1 MNKTLITFF
10 TLLFCLTS
18 SVSGSA
24 DFQKGVTAYDK
35 GDFATALRE
44 WTPFA
49 EQGDAHA
56 QYNLGIM
63 YDNGHGVIQDYK
75 TAVKWYRLSADQGH
89 VRAQFNLG
97 MKYYKGDGVT
107 RDYKTAV
114 KWFRLS
120 AEQGNDSAHYN
131 LGLMYGKGQGVIQD
145 NIYAHMW
152 FNISASNGAKDAVK
166 NRDIIAKRMTPTDI
180 STAQKLA
187 RECVEKKY
195 KGC

>member
-24 DFQKGVTAYDK
+24 DFQKALAAAQK
-35 GDFATALRE
+35 GDYATALRE
-44 WTPFA
+44 WKPLA
-49 EQGDAHA
+49 EQGDADA

-63 YDNGHGVIQDYK
+63 YDTGRGVLQDYKTAVKWWTLSAEQGDARAQHNLGEMFFDGLGVTQDYK
-75 TAVKWYRLSADQGH
+75 TAVKWYRLSATQGFSN
-89 VRAQFNLG
+89 AQVTLG
-97 MKYYKGDGVT
+97 M
-107 RDYKTAV
+107 
-114 KWFRLS
+114 
-120 AEQGNDSAHYN
+120 
-131 LGLMYGKGQGVIQD
+131 MYGNGMGVIQD

-152 FNISASNGAKDAVK
+152 FNISVFNRNKYAVK
-166 NRDIIAKRMTPTDI
+166 NRDLIEKKMTPTDI